1 MINIF
6 QNNQSKFDRL
16 IYISFILL
24 PLFLIS
30 GPLLPEIVVI
40 LICIYAILKIK
51 QNQKYRFFLNN
62 KYFIIFFFI
71 LDKWFFSKFI
81 KLF

>member
-62 KYFIIFFFI
+62 KYFIIFFYFG
-71 LDKWFFSKFI
+71 
-81 KLF
+81 